1 MQIKWYHRADIMNR
15 VLLILEKLKPPF
27 YFTVTVLHA
36 YVTHLGSWNY
46 IKKMVNWKL
55 FLRLNWIFKKM
66 ILFDTFESINYKF
79 MKIYCPGTIRYC
91 CDLQQMYTLNSFS
104 GQEELKTFIPRET
117 LIFPLCIFYSVH
129 DRYYKLFT
137 ANIKS
142 DL

>member
-55 FLRLNWIFKKM
+55 FLRLNWILNKKNDFIWHLWKHKLQIYENWLSRNHTLLLWFTTNVHFELLFWPGGTENIHSEGNSYFSSM
-66 ILFDTFESINYKF
+66 YFLLCAWSIL
-79 MKIYCPGTIRYC
+79 
-91 CDLQQMYTLNSFS
+91 
-104 GQEELKTFIPRET
+104 
-117 LIFPLCIFYSVH
+117 
-129 DRYYKLFT
+129 
-137 ANIKS
+137 
-142 DL
+142 

>member
-1 MQIKWYHRADIMNR
+1 MNR
-15 VLLILEKLKPPF
+15 VLLIQEKLKPPF
-27 YFTVTVLHA
+27 SVLSPYYMSHIWGPG
-36 YVTHLGSWNY
+36 TTLR
-46 IKKMVNWKL
+46 KLVNWKL

-79 MKIYCPGTIRYC
+79 VKIDCPGTIRYC